1 MSMQAMPSYLEVYDT
16 VFFAFFSL
24 RQVCT
29 VTSVKFAVS
38 HCSQTTD
45 NDGCESRVKYRCDQC
60 ESLIRLAKV
69 HSIVVNPCNAYY
81 DVAVSIAAFSGDLA
95 SKRRIV

>member
-1 MSMQAMPSYLEVYDT
+1 MSMHAMPSYFEVYNT

-29 VTSVKFAVS
+29 VTSLKFAAS
-38 HCSQTTD
+38 HCSQTTG

-69 HSIVVNPCNAYY
+69 HSIVVNPGNAYY
-81 DVAVSIAAFSGDLA
+81 DAAVSIAAFSGDLA
-95 SKRRIV
+95 PKR